1 MKIVTFATHSQG
13 TFDELTNS
21 GYPIKVVGWGT
32 KWNGFVARNKDII
45 EYLDT
50 LPNDEIV
57 VIVDGFDTLINKS
70 LDNLESDFKKLDCK
84 VLYSLSDNKS
94 GLSGIVPDFILNYL
108 ANKVYK
114 PCKDGKSANAGLS
127 MGYVQYVKIVLKEI
141 LKSPY
146 TCDQMY
152 LNMICPQ
159 FSFLKIDTE
168 YVIFQN
174 LSSKDDKSNAYFK
187 GYPGEFSI
195 KRKLREFKE
204 YGRYFIPEIICCVLI
219 IFVLYN
225 VVHRYATGR

>member
-84 VLYSLSDNKS
+84 VLYALDDKNGSS
-94 GLSGIVPDFILNYL
+94 GRVPYFIENYL
-108 ANKVYK
+108 LNKLFK
-114 PCKDGKSANAGLS
+114 TCKDGKRAN
-127 MGYVQYVKIVLKEI
+127 
-141 LKSPY
+141 
-146 TCDQMY
+146 
-152 LNMICPQ
+152 
-159 FSFLKIDTE
+159 
-168 YVIFQN
+168 
-174 LSSKDDKSNAYFK
+174 
-187 GYPGEFSI
+187 
-195 KRKLREFKE
+195 
-204 YGRYFIPEIICCVLI
+204 
-219 IFVLYN
+219 
-225 VVHRYATGR
+225 